1 MNRNIIVLD
10 TETANSLEEPIVYDI
25 GFAVVDTENGDILEE
40 HSFAIAEIFLD
51 KELMNSAYYKEKIP
65 QYWEEIKR
73 GTRKLVKFETAHRIL
88 YQTIKK
94 YNVNVVAA
102 HNARFDNRSTNIS
115 RRYLTSSKYRFF
127 LPYGKIEIW
136 DTLKMAREVMKENKD
151 YTRFCI
157 ENNYMTKKNQKRFT
171 AEILYRYLT
180 GNNDF
185 EEEHRGIDD
194 VRIEKEI
201 FMYCL
206 GVNPEIDGRL
216 WK

>member
-10 TETANSLEEPIVYDI
+10 TETANSLEEPITYDI
-25 GFAVVDTENGDILEE
+25 GFAVIDTENGDILEE
-40 HSFAIAEIFLD
+40 HSFTIAEVFLD

-65 QYWEEIKR
+65 QYWKEIKK

-102 HNARFDNRSTNIS
+102 HNARFDNRSTNLS
-115 RRYLTSSKYRFF
+115 RRYLTSSKNRFF
-127 LPYGKIEIW
+127 FPYGIEIW
-136 DTLKMAREVMKENKD
+136 DTLKMAREAMKGNED
-151 YTRFCI
+151 YACFCL
-157 ENNYMTKKNQKRFT
+157 ENNYMTKNNQKRFT

>member
-10 TETANSLEEPIVYDI
+10 TETANSLEEPIAYDI
-25 GFAVVDTENGDILEE
+25 GFAVIDTENGDILEE

-51 KELMNSAYYKEKIP
+51 KELMDSAYYKEKIP
-65 QYWEEIKR
+65 QYWKEIKK
-73 GTRKLVKFETAHRIL
+73 GTRKLVKFETARRIL
-88 YQTIKK
+88 CQTIKK
-94 YNVNVVAA
+94 YNVNVIAA
-102 HNARFDNRSTNIS
+102 HNARFDNRSTNLS

-136 DTLKMAREVMKENKD
+136 DTLKMAREVMRENED
-151 YTRFCI
+151 YTRFCL

-180 GNNDF
+180 GNNNF
-185 EEEHRGIDD
+185 EEAHRGIDD

>member
-10 TETANSLEEPIVYDI
+10 TETANSLEEPIAYDI
-25 GFAVVDTENGDILEE
+25 GFAVIDTENGDILEE

-65 QYWEEIKR
+65 QYWKEIKK
-73 GTRKLVKFETAHRIL
+73 GTRKLVKFETARRIL

-94 YNVNVVAA
+94 YNVNVIAA
-102 HNARFDNRSTNIS
+102 HNARFDNRSTNLS

-136 DTLKMAREVMKENKD
+136 DTLKMAREVMKENED
-151 YTRFCI
+151 YTRFCL

-206 GVNPEIDGRL
+206 GVKPEIDGRL

>member
-1 MNRNIIVLD
+1 MNRNVIVLD
-10 TETANSLEEPIVYDI
+10 TETANSLEEPIAYDI
-25 GFAVVDTENGDILEE
+25 GFAVIDTENGDILEE

-51 KELMNSAYYKEKIP
+51 KELMDSAYYKEKIP
-65 QYWEEIKR
+65 QYWEEIKK
-73 GTRKLVKFETAHRIL
+73 GTRKLVKFETARSIFC
-88 YQTIKK
+88 QTIKK

-102 HNARFDNRSTNIS
+102 HNARFDNRSVNLS
-115 RRYLTSSKYRFF
+115 RRYLTYSKNRFF
-127 LPYGKIEIW
+127 FPYGVIEIW
-136 DTLKMAREVMKENKD
+136 DTLKMAREVMKENED

>member
-1 MNRNIIVLD
+1 MNRNVIVLD
-10 TETANSLEEPIVYDI
+10 TETANSLEEPIAYDI
-25 GFAVVDTENGDILEE
+25 GFAVIDTENGDILEE
-40 HSFAIAEIFLD
+40 RSFAIAEIFLD

-65 QYWEEIKR
+65 QYWEEIKK
-73 GTRKLVKFETAHRIL
+73 GTRKLVKFETARRIL
-88 YQTIKK
+88 CQTIKK

-136 DTLKMAREVMKENKD
+136 DTLKMAREVMKENED

>member
-1 MNRNIIVLD
+1 MNRNVIVLD

-25 GFAVVDTENGDILEE
+25 GFAVIDTENGDILEE
-40 HSFAIAEIFLD
+40 YSFAIAEIFLD
-51 KELMNSAYYKEKIP
+51 KELMDSAYYKEKIP

-102 HNARFDNRSTNIS
+102 HNARFDNRSANLS
-115 RRYLTSSKYRFF
+115 RRYLTSSKNRFF
-127 LPYGKIEIW
+127 FPYGIEIW
-136 DTLKMAREVMKENKD
+136 DTLKMAREVMKENED

-157 ENNYMTKKNQKRFT
+157 ENNYMTKNNQKRFT

>member
-10 TETANSLEEPIVYDI
+10 TETANSLEEPIAYDI

-65 QYWEEIKR
+65 QYWEEIKK

-102 HNARFDNRSTNIS
+102 HNARFDNRSTNLS
-115 RRYLTSSKYRFF
+115 RRYLTSSKNRFF
-127 LPYGKIEIW
+127 FPYGVEIW
-136 DTLKMAREVMKENKD
+136 DTLKMAREVMKGNED